1 MAGAGR
7 QRPQPANCC
16 MHPLSV
22 RLMHHAMTCIRHW
35 PLGGARPGDERHSL
49 SFPQSHSHFPLSAP
63 TLRSVAICAARPT
76 AGHFATSGRCLLS
89 DMNSLAGECR
99 RSAHT
104 KAQRL
109 AIARDVGDQRNARP
123 GCGKERS
130 QPSDGRDWSAKRG
143 SRPLHL
149 APNPVDPLVFS

>member
-109 AIARDVGDQRNARP
+109 AIARDV
-123 GCGKERS
+123 
-130 QPSDGRDWSAKRG
+130 
-143 SRPLHL
+143 L
-149 APNPVDPLVFS
+149 APVAGRSDHSPATGVIGRLSEAPALSTWHQIQ

>member
-1 MAGAGR
+1 MGGGGRGKAASSAGKLLYA
-7 QRPQPANCC
+7 PALCEADAPRHD
-16 MHPLSV
+16 MHP
-22 RLMHHAMTCIRHW
+22 
-35 PLGGARPGDERHSL
+35 PLAIGRSSTRRRKTLTLIPTV
-49 SFPQSHSHFPLSAP
+49 PFPLP

-149 APNPVDPLVFS
+149 APNPVIH